1 MVKDCAKRVRLWALQ
16 DFPARGG
23 ARRERVGEPR
33 NDRMGEPFFGHAAS
47 DVRNMISELSCEFIH
62 ALNHGIGINVQ
73 ALRSTC
79 ASDIA
84 GNCAGISRRAS
95 WKA

>member
-16 DFPARGG
+16 DFTARDG

-47 DVRNMISELSCEFIH
+47 DVGNMISELSCEFIH
-62 ALNHGIGINVQ
+62 ALDHGVGIDVQ
-73 ALRSTC
+73 LFRQPVPV
-79 ASDIA
+79 I
-84 GNCAGISRRAS
+84 
-95 WKA
+95 